1 MAGTAYNFNGDTAVY
16 TTTRDVKTILGYFA
30 AACAA
35 GAVVEFEN
43 STLIDP
49 PGGGGVGQQ
58 SFKQLANGQ
67 LDGVGV
73 AVRAVAAGTWGEIAV
88 QGPVEGVLADGTAA
102 IAIGDLV
109 ACHTINARVAKAN
122 AAAVAPLTTTGVLGR
137 ALSALPS
144 GTGTITVDL
153 TNPYNL

>member
-16 TTTRDVKTILGYFA
+16 TTTRDTKTIMGYFA

-35 GAVVEFEN
+35 GAVVEFDN
-43 STLIDP
+43 AVDP
-49 PGGGGVGQQ
+49 PGGGATAQQ
-58 SFKQLANGQ
+58 AFKTLAAAA

-109 ACHTINARVAKAN
+109 ACHTTGSRVALAN
-122 AAAVAPLTTTGVLGR
+122 AAAVAPRTTTGVLGR

-153 TNPYNL
+153 INPYNL

>member
-16 TTTRDVKTILGYFA
+16 TTTRDVRTIMGYFA

-35 GAVVEFEN
+35 GAVVEFDN
-43 STLIDP
+43 ATDP
-49 PGGGGVGQQ
+49 PGGGGAGVQAFRTLSSVGP
-58 SFKQLANGQ
+58 Q

-73 AVRAVAAGTWGEIAV
+73 AVRAVAAGTWAEIAV
-88 QGPVEGVLADGTAA
+88 QGPVENVLADGTTA

-109 ACHTINARVAKAN
+109 ACHTTGSRVAIAA
-122 AAAVAPLTTTGVLGR
+122 AAAVAPRTTTPVLGR

-153 TNPYNL
+153 YNPANL